1 MDDQENQG
9 HRSLD
14 EFIRDIKDQ
23 ELKGIL
29 LKLKN
34 EIRKPDVAWIDI
46 KNILKS
52 LGNKDKR
59 ALYEI
64 LSLIIS

>member
-1 MDDQENQG
+1 MENRENQG
-9 HRSLD
+9 NRSLD
-14 EFIRDIKDQ
+14 EFIRDVKDQ

-34 EIRKPDVAWIDI
+34 EIRKPDVPWVDI

-52 LGNKDKR
+52 LGNKDKH

-64 LSLIIS
+64 LQLIIN

>member
-1 MDDQENQG
+1 MENRKNQG
-9 HRSLD
+9 NESLD

-34 EIRKPDVAWIDI
+34 EIRKPDVPWGDI
-46 KNILKS
+46 KTILKS
-52 LGNKDKR
+52 LNNKDKDTY
-59 ALYEI
+59 YEI
-64 LSLIIS
+64 LSLIIN

>member
-1 MDDQENQG
+1 MENQENQG
-9 HRSLD
+9 NGSLD

-34 EIRKPDVAWIDI
+34 EIRKPDVPWIDI
-46 KNILKS
+46 KTILKS
-52 LGNKDKR
+52 LNNKDKDV
-59 ALYEI
+59 LCKI
-64 LSLIIS
+64 LPWIIN

>member
-1 MDDQENQG
+1 MENQENQG
-9 HRSLD
+9 NRTLD
-14 EFIRDIKDQ
+14 EFIRGIKDQ

-34 EIRKPDVAWIDI
+34 EVRKPDVPWVDI
-46 KNILKS
+46 KSILKS
-52 LGNKDKR
+52 LNYKDKQ

-64 LSLIIS
+64 LPLIIN

>member
-1 MDDQENQG
+1 
-9 HRSLD
+9 
-14 EFIRDIKDQ
+14 
-23 ELKGIL
+23 L

-34 EIRKPDVAWIDI
+34 EIRKPDVPWVDI

-52 LGNKDKR
+52 LGNKDKH

-64 LSLIIS
+64 LPLIIN

>member
-1 MDDQENQG
+1 MENRKNQG
-9 HRSLD
+9 NRSLD

-34 EIRKPDVAWIDI
+34 EIRKPNVPWEDI
-46 KNILKS
+46 KTILKS
-52 LGNKDKR
+52 LNNKDKD
-59 ALYEI
+59 AFYEI
-64 LSLIIS
+64 LSLIIH

>member
-1 MDDQENQG
+1 MENQKNQENK
-9 HRSLD
+9 SLD

-34 EIRKPDVAWIDI
+34 EIRKPDVPWVDI
-46 KNILKS
+46 KAILES
-52 LGNKDKR
+52 LNNKDKD
-59 ALYEI
+59 AFYKI
-64 LSLIIS
+64 LSLIIH

>member
-1 MDDQENQG
+1 MENQKNQG
-9 HRSLD
+9 NRLLD

-34 EIRKPDVAWIDI
+34 EIRKPDVSWVDI
-46 KNILKS
+46 KTILKS
-52 LGNKDKR
+52 LNNKDKD

-64 LSLIIS
+64 LPLIIN

>member
-1 MDDQENQG
+1 METRKNQG
-9 HRSLD
+9 SKSLD

-34 EIRKPDVAWIDI
+34 DIRKPDVPWEDI
-46 KNILKS
+46 KSILNA
-52 LGNKDKR
+52 LKDKDKDTF
-59 ALYEI
+59 YEI
-64 LSLIIS
+64 LSLIIN

>member
-1 MDDQENQG
+1 MENRKNQG
-9 HRSLD
+9 NRSLD

-34 EIRKPDVAWIDI
+34 EIRKPEVPWVDI
-46 KNILKS
+46 KNILKTLS
-52 LGNKDKR
+52 NKDKH

-64 LSLIIS
+64 LPLIIN

>member
-1 MDDQENQG
+1 MENRKNQG
-9 HRSLD
+9 NRSLD

-34 EIRKPDVAWIDI
+34 EIRKPDVPWVDI
-46 KNILKS
+46 KTILKS
-52 LGNKDKR
+52 LNNKDKD
-59 ALYEI
+59 AFYEI
-64 LSLIIS
+64 LSLIIH